1 MKKYSFLI
9 ITILLLISY
18 ITYSEIKYYN
28 LKRDYI
34 ELKYSNTQKIDS
46 LNQTINFKSKE
57 INTLEDNIII
67 LNSRIDSLKK
77 IKNGIIK
84 IPYNVSTSTSGSI
97 TQLKN
102 NLKWNN

>member
-77 IKNGIIK
+77 IKNRIIK
-84 IPYNVSTSTSGSI
+84 IPYNVFTSTSGSI

>member
-1 MKKYSFLI
+1 MKRYWLI
-9 ITILLLISY
+9 IIIILGLIGY

-46 LNQTINFKSKE
+46 LNRTINFKYKE
-57 INTLEDNIII
+57 INVLENNIVV

-77 IKNGIIK
+77 IKNRIIK

-102 NLKWNN
+102 NLKWND

>member
-1 MKKYSFLI
+1 MKKYLFLI
-9 ITILLLISY
+9 ITILLLIGY

-46 LNQTINFKSKE
+46 LNQAINFKSKE
-57 INTLEDNIII
+57 INSGVQYNYIVLQ
-67 LNSRIDSLKK
+67 SIDSLKK
-77 IKNGIIK
+77 IKNEIIK

-102 NLKWNN
+102 NLK

>member
-1 MKKYSFLI
+1 MKKYLFLI
-9 ITILLLISY
+9 ITILLLIGY

-46 LNQTINFKSKE
+46 LNQAINFKSKE

-67 LNSRIDSLKK
+67 LNSRIDPLKK
-77 IKNGIIK
+77 IKNEIIK

>member
-1 MKKYSFLI
+1 MKKYLFLI
-9 ITILLLISY
+9 ITILLLIGY

-46 LNQTINFKSKE
+46 LNQAINFKSKE

-77 IKNGIIK
+77 IKNFQKK
-84 IPYNVSTSTSGSI
+84 IDFFVD
-97 TQLKN
+97 K
-102 NLKWNN
+102 

>member
-1 MKKYSFLI
+1 MKKYLFLI
-9 ITILLLISY
+9 ITILLLIGY
-18 ITYSEIKYYN
+18 ITYFEIKYYN

-46 LNQTINFKSKE
+46 LNQAINFKSKE

-77 IKNGIIK
+77 IKNEIIK